1 MSEILNL
8 AKDYEAKLK
17 ERAKTTRESVQNALS
32 EHESALTQCLEAE
45 HRKMQRAISA
55 HSNRVIWSMA
65 GTWVTTIVLVLCLI
79 GASAGVLIWQ
89 GKEIASR
96 YEQLDKLPSG
106 AVTQCGDQRRLCIE
120 IDPTATEYGKN
131 GEYRIIKGG

>member
-17 ERAKTTRESVQNALS
+17 ERAQTTRESVQNALN
-32 EHESALTQCLEAE
+32 EHESALIQCLAAE
-45 HRKMQRAISA
+45 QRKMQRAISA
-55 HSNRVIWSMA
+55 HSNRVTWSMA
-65 GTWVTTIVLVLCLI
+65 GTWLTAIITILAIMGL
-79 GASAGVLIWQ
+79 GAGVLIWQ
-89 GKEIASR
+89 SKEIASR

-120 IDPTATEYGKN
+120 IDPTATAYGKN